1 MSQVNATKCNATHVD
16 DDDNGDDLVDDD
28 DGDDLDDDDND
39 HQRVIMDG
47 SLMQNFTHSVGLGH
61 TYDEG
66 ENIDRIFGT
75 FDSSYAGG
83 TFAKKTYRRFEA
95 PYSI

>member
-1 MSQVNATKCNATHVD
+1 
-16 DDDNGDDLVDDD
+16 
-28 DGDDLDDDDND
+28 
-39 HQRVIMDG
+39 MDG

-66 ENIDRIFGT
+66 EIIDRIFGT

-83 TFAKKTYRRFEA
+83 TFAKKKLHRRNGDHVGGGGSILEA
-95 PYSI
+95 DLAR